1 LGAHGTAF
9 EAVPGIGEADRN
21 ALHLVRVEPQPGHSH
36 VHFWVEVGT
45 GRLASHRSRSPDTSS
60 SQFNDNAFAFVV
72 DAGFPLRS
80 SEATRSGSLV
90 ARFDGNEARDK
101 PPPRHSSPSIASMPR
116 RRCPMRWAPGSTYAA
131 LATSLF
137 ATSGE
142 LDEGSTPADVV
153 WIDHRSLD
161 PAALDAPLDNR
172 LRLSVH

>member
-1 LGAHGTAF
+1 
-9 EAVPGIGEADRN
+9 
-21 ALHLVRVEPQPGHSH
+21 
-36 VHFWVEVGT
+36 
-45 GRLASHRSRSPDTSS
+45 
-60 SQFNDNAFAFVV
+60 
-72 DAGFPLRS
+72 
-80 SEATRSGSLV
+80 
-90 ARFDGNEARDK
+90 
-101 PPPRHSSPSIASMPR
+101 
-116 RRCPMRWAPGSTYAA
+116 MRWAPGSTYAA